1 MNQSA
6 EKITNLKT
14 ELYSFHIANG
24 GKMVPFA
31 GYDMPV
37 QYSEGII
44 KEHKHVRSAAG
55 IFDVSHMGQFS
66 IFGNEKDYIALEQI
80 VPIDLKSLRV
90 NQSKYSVL
98 MNAKGGIDDDLIIT
112 KSEEGINIVLNAACK
127 HHDITRIHEVINPSI
142 TKLHDNLSLIAIQ
155 GPKAVD
161 MLEVLVNGVRDLKFM
176 TGEKFKYKN
185 DDVYV
190 NRSGY
195 TGEDGFEVSLKN
207 STVKEFCK
215 SLLENKEVKLI
226 GLGARDSLRLEAG
239 LCLYGHD
246 LNPDISPIEASLSW
260 ALSKIKK
267 ENGNFLGSEVVKDH
281 IANGV
286 KKKRVGIK
294 PDKIIAREGSKIFK
308 NDKEIGVVTSG
319 GFGPSI
325 NGPVAMGYVLKE
337 FANEGEALELE
348 VRGKRHLGKIFKM
361 PFYKK
366 SYVK

>member
-1 MNQSA
+1 
-6 EKITNLKT
+6 
-14 ELYSFHIANG
+14 
-24 GKMVPFA
+24 MVPFA

-44 KEHKHVRSAAG
+44 KEHQHVRSAVG

-66 IFGNEKDYIALEQI
+66 IFGNEKDYLALEQI
-80 VPIDLKSLRV
+80 VPIDLKSLKV

-98 MNAKGGIDDDLIIT
+98 MNNKGGIDDDLIIT

-127 HHDITRIHEVINPSI
+127 HHDITRIHEVINPSK

-155 GPKAVD
+155 GPKAVHI
-161 MLEVLVNGVRDLKFM
+161 LEVLVNGVKDLKFM
-176 TGEKFKYKN
+176 TGGKFKYKDN
-185 DDVYV
+185 DVYV

-195 TGEDGFEVSLKN
+195 TGEDGFEVSLEN
-207 STVKEFCK
+207 SVVKDFCK
-215 SLLENKEVKLI
+215 TLLENEVVKLI

-260 ALSKIKK
+260 ALSKMKK
-267 ENGNFLGSEVVKDH
+267 EEGNFLGSKVVKDQ
-281 IANGV
+281 IENGV

-308 NDKEIGVVTSG
+308 DDKEIGVVTSG
-319 GFGPSI
+319 GFGPSV

-337 FANEGEALELE
+337 FANEGETLELE
-348 VRGKRHLGKIFKM
+348 VRG
-361 PFYKK
+361 
-366 SYVK
+366 